1 MRSRAGMA
9 LLLAAGVAVV
19 SAAVA
24 VAATDGSRAQQG
36 IAVADKASC
45 KHPAIGMS
53 APITGPAGSIG
64 SDQYHWAQYYVTS
77 VWNKAHPKFKVTLK
91 QFDDQIDPAK
101 AATGAQQFASDSS
114 VLAVIG
120 PAGSQQVIAASPIY
134 KRAGLAFVSGS
145 ATRVSLTDG
154 SLKGYFFRDVPNDGI
169 QGPSDVKYALTHL
182 GVGRNDHVTLVD
194 DSEAYGTGLRD
205 IMKPAFE
212 AAGVK
217 VDTESVAQSDTDFTA
232 IVNKTADDKVVFL
245 LTQIAT
251 QTQQFAQQMKEKG
264 RSAPVFGSD
273 GSFDSAKFNVNG
285 SYVSFFAPDVT
296 TLSASANIVNGFY
309 KKFGHS
315 TTPFGAPNYVVAQLE
330 INAIFTACKD
340 GKVSRGE
347 VRKLIAKTNLKNTVL
362 GVPVKFT
369 ANGDVVGAKFFIFK
383 IVNGKYVVVG

>member
-1 MRSRAGMA
+1 MRSRAGFA

-19 SAAVA
+19 TAAIA
-24 VAATDGSRAQQG
+24 AAATDGSRAQQAG
-36 IAVADKASC
+36 AVAEKASC

-64 SDQYHWAQYYVTS
+64 SDQYHWAKYYVNK
-77 VWNKAHPKFKVTLK
+77 WNKAHRTFRVTLK

-169 QGPSDVKYALTHL
+169 QGPSDVTYALNHL
-182 GVGRNDHVTLVD
+182 GVKSNDHVMLVD

-205 IMKPAFE
+205 IMKPLFE
-212 AAGVK
+212 AKGVK
-217 VDTESVAQSDTDFTA
+217 VDTESVAQTDTDFTA
-232 IVNKTADDKVVFL
+232 IVNKTAKDKVVFL

-251 QTQQFAQQMKEKG
+251 QSQQFAQQMKEKG
-264 RSAPVFGSD
+264 RTAIVFGSD

-296 TLSASANIVNGFY
+296 TLAASASVVNGFY
-309 KKFGHS
+309 AAFGHS
-315 TTPFGAPNYVVAQLE
+315 TTPFGAPNFVVAQLE
-330 INAIFTACKD
+330 INAIKAACKD

-347 VRKLIAKTNLKNTVL
+347 VRKLIAKTNLRSTVL
-362 GVPVKFT
+362 GVSVKFT
-369 ANGDVVGAKFFIFK
+369 GNGDVVGDKFFIFK